1 MQLLAVGG
9 CEDSFWGKNN
19 AIHHY
24 NPATDCWEVISHMPT
39 AGSDT
44 LVAVLPGNKLMVV
57 GGNVRVS
64 METDIVEIATPQVL
78 SFSV

>member
-1 MQLLAVGG
+1 
-9 CEDSFWGKNN
+9 
-19 AIHHY
+19 
-24 NPATDCWEVISHMPT
+24 MPT